1 MAPNVICA
9 KKISHVARAPGRK
22 PHASFLVGPRVIT
35 LSCSPP
41 AHRPP
46 VFRLANRKIRTF
58 WCSQQKVFLVSKLR
72 SKSYLNK
79 QSLFRNR
86 RLACFIK
93 NSENKR
99 YITLVP
105 LVCFAKC
112 GCLTLLGQPQP
123 HIYSYFHFTRNNWTK
138 RENLSLKRSTQVS
151 FYYQTLGPGALC
163 SYWLDLQDSFRTCLM
178 IRSSSL
184 SKIAANH
191 FHFRRFVWLPSN
203 LSVFG

>member
-1 MAPNVICA
+1 MPHLAGASLEAPFFLGPLFYVAIGRQ
-9 KKISHVARAPGRK
+9 ISTWRWRISKAHV
-22 PHASFLVGPRVIT
+22 F
-35 LSCSPP
+35 C
-41 AHRPP
+41 
-46 VFRLANRKIRTF
+46 FRL
-58 WCSQQKVFLVSKLR
+58 
-72 SKSYLNK
+72 SKSP
-79 QSLFRNR
+79 SI
-86 RLACFIK
+86 FIT

-112 GCLTLLGQPQP
+112 GPLTLLGQPQP
-123 HIYSYFHFTRNNWTK
+123 HIASDFHFTGNNWTK

-163 SYWLDLQDSFRTCLM
+163 SYWLALQDSFRTSLS
-178 IRSSSL
+178 IRSFSL